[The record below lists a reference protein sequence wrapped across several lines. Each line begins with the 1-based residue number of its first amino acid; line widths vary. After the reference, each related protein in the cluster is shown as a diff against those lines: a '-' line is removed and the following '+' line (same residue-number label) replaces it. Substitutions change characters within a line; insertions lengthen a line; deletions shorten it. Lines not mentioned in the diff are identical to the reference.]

1 MRLEVAK
8 LIIFNSYG
16 TETDQRKIYSGLL
29 EMKKNASILSEC
41 PELLEIL
48 GYCSENGI
56 GTSLNHDRATE
67 LYLDCLN
74 VAENTNEK
82 SRHGGKQR
90 CLCRLVNMYMEDK
103 NYKSAL
109 IYLEVLR
116 PELDQLSQLPF
127 PDAISQAHR
136 MKYYIGRW
144 GGGSSNLTVYRA
156 MNRLFQILAFSFY
169 VRIALSCICIYIEY
183 ILLYGLGAKK
193 SVQQGIAWLTT
204 AADEGDSDAAYKFGR
219 YLHCQ
224 QELENE
230 AKLRY
235 QQGARSGHAGCMREL
250 SLLLLADETDKSAL
264 DEDYN
269 GGVEI

>member
-1 MRLEVAK
+1 M
-8 LIIFNSYG
+8 
-16 TETDQRKIYSGLL
+16 
-29 EMKKNASILSEC
+29 
-41 PELLEIL
+41 
-48 GYCSENGI
+48 
-56 GTSLNHDRATE
+56 
-67 LYLDCLN
+67 
-74 VAENTNEK
+74 
-82 SRHGGKQR
+82 
-90 CLCRLVNMYMEDK
+90 
-103 NYKSAL
+103 
-109 IYLEVLR
+109 
-116 PELDQLSQLPF
+116 
-127 PDAISQAHR
+127 
-136 MKYYIGRW
+136 
-144 GGGSSNLTVYRA
+144 
-156 MNRLFQILAFSFY
+156 
-169 VRIALSCICIYIEY
+169 SCICIYIEY

>member
-144 GGGSSNLTVYRA
+144 GGGKLKPHS
-156 MNRLFQILAFSFY
+156 
-169 VRIALSCICIYIEY
+169 LSCHEQAISDTRIFFLCTDSFVLYMYIYRIYFALRTWRQE
-183 ILLYGLGAKK
+183 IR
-193 SVQQGIAWLTT
+193 TT
-204 AADEGDSDAAYKFGR
+204 R
-219 YLHCQ
+219 YCLVNDCS
-224 QELENE
+224 
-230 AKLRY
+230 R
-235 QQGARSGHAGCMREL
+235 
-250 SLLLLADETDKSAL
+250 
-264 DEDYN
+264 
-269 GGVEI
+269 